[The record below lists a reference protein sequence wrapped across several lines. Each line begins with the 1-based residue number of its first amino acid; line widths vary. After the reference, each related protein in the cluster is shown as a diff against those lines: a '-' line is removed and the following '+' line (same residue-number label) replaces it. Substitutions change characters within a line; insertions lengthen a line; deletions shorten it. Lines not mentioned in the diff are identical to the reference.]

1 MVRDINCHL
10 VFEMMVS
17 FLESPERTH
26 PYLWRE
32 SFVVQRKMTAK
43 VVMPALNDLDRVVGP
58 TLPDTH
64 PFP

>member
-1 MVRDINCHL
+1 MVRDINCYL

-58 TLPDTH
+58 TLPDTR

>member
-1 MVRDINCHL
+1 MVSDINCYL
-10 VFEMMVS
+10 VFEIMVS
-17 FLESPERTH
+17 FLESPEMTH

-32 SFVVQRKMTAK
+32 SFVVQRNMTAK
-43 VVMPALNDLDRVVGP
+43 AIMHALNDLNLVVSP